1 MAENEKIVEGN
12 DLNKDSR
19 TNPETLSEPLKPWMK
34 TLGKEFY
41 SNKELA
47 CFDSLQDAVKSLLGR
62 PSKKIPDEYGKGDA
76 DELFRK
82 AYASREDA
90 DAIDE
95 YYRKK
100 IPERKERKEVFGDKY
115 EEDESRYAKAVM
127 MFGSDMDEPIK
138 RNGLD
143 KDPYFARIMARVGSL
158 SSTLTRKGL
167 NRRVAITL
175 KTFWRARINNAITG
189 TLQRCT

>member
-62 PSKKIPDEYGKGDA
+62 PSKKIPDEYGKGDE
-76 DELFRK
+76 DDIFRK

-95 YYRKK
+95 Y
-100 IPERKERKEVFGDKY
+100 
-115 EEDESRYAKAVM
+115 
-127 MFGSDMDEPIK
+127 
-138 RNGLD
+138 
-143 KDPYFARIMARVGSL
+143 
-158 SSTLTRKGL
+158 
-167 NRRVAITL
+167 
-175 KTFWRARINNAITG
+175 
-189 TLQRCT
+189 

>member
-143 KDPYFARIMARVGSL
+143 KDPYFARIMARVGKELGQSQFNPNKERFEQTSGNHFKDVL
-158 SSTLTRKGL
+158 EGK
-167 NRRVAITL
+167 N
-175 KTFWRARINNAITG
+175 K
-189 TLQRCT
+189 

>member
-47 CFDSLQDAVKSLLGR
+47 GFDSLQDAVKSLLGR

-76 DELFRK
+76 DELFRN

-95 YYRKK
+95 YYRKQ

-115 EEDESRYAKAVM
+115 EEDESRYAKAVL
-127 MFGSDMDEPIK
+127 MFGSDMGEAIA

-143 KDPYFARIMARVGSL
+143 KDPYFARIMARVGKELGQSQFNPNKERFEQKSGNHFKDFL
-158 SSTLTRKGL
+158 EGK
-167 NRRVAITL
+167 N
-175 KTFWRARINNAITG
+175 K
-189 TLQRCT
+189 

>member
-1 MAENEKIVEGN
+1 MSDEKADDVKA
-12 DLNKDSR
+12 LNRDSR
-19 TNPETLSEPLKPWMK
+19 SETESSSERLKPWMK

-41 SNKELA
+41 SNKQLA
-47 CFDSLQDAVKSLLGR
+47 CFDSPQDAVKSLLGR

-90 DAIDE
+90 DAIDK

-100 IPERKERKEVFGDKY
+100 IPERKERKEVFGDEY

-138 RNGLD
+138 RNGLA
-143 KDPYFARIMARVGSL
+143 KDPYYARIMARVGKELGQSQFNPNKERFEQTSGNHFKDFL
-158 SSTLTRKGL
+158 EGK
-167 NRRVAITL
+167 N
-175 KTFWRARINNAITG
+175 K
-189 TLQRCT
+189 

>member
-1 MAENEKIVEGN
+1 MAEDKKTVEGE
-12 DLNKDSR
+12 DLNQDSR
-19 TNPETLSEPLKPWMK
+19 SNPETLSEPLKPWMK

-47 CFDSLQDAVKSLLGR
+47 GFDSLQDAVKSLLGR

-82 AYASREDA
+82 ACASREDA

-100 IPERKERKEVFGDKY
+100 IPERKDRRDVFGDKY
-115 EEDESRYAKAVM
+115 EEEESRYAKAVM
-127 MFGSDMDEPIK
+127 LFGSDMEESLK
-138 RNGLD
+138 KNGLD
-143 KDPYFARIMARVGSL
+143 KDPYFARIMARVGKELGQSQFNPNRERL
-158 SSTLTRKGL
+158 ERSTGNHFKNFLEGK
-167 NRRVAITL
+167 N
-175 KTFWRARINNAITG
+175 K
-189 TLQRCT
+189 

>member
-1 MAENEKIVEGN
+1 MGMNDEKADDVK
-12 DLNKDSR
+12 DLNRDSR
-19 TNPETLSEPLKPWMK
+19 SETASSSEPLKPWMK

-41 SNKELA
+41 GNKELA
-47 CFDSLQDAVKSLLGR
+47 SYESLQDAVKALLSR
-62 PSKKIPDEYGKGDA
+62 PNKEVPSEYGKGDA

-82 AYASREDA
+82 ACASREDA

-143 KDPYFARIMARVGSL
+143 KDPYFARIMARVGKELGQSQFNPNKERFEQTSGNHFKDFL
-158 SSTLTRKGL
+158 EGK
-167 NRRVAITL
+167 N
-175 KTFWRARINNAITG
+175 K
-189 TLQRCT
+189 

>member
-1 MAENEKIVEGN
+1 MGKNDEKVEEEKV
-12 DLNKDSR
+12 LNKDSR
-19 TNPETLSEPLKPWMK
+19 TESESPSEPLKPWMK

-41 SNKELA
+41 SNSELA
-47 CFDSLQDAVKSLLGR
+47 KYDTLQDAVKSLMAR
-62 PSKKIPDEYGKGDA
+62 PSKDIPDEYGKGDA

-100 IPERKERKEVFGDKY
+100 IPERKDRKEVFGDKY
-115 EEDESRYAKAVM
+115 EEEESRYAKAVM
-127 MFGSDMDEPIK
+127 LFGSDMEDSIK

-143 KDPYFARIMARVGSL
+143 KDPYFARIMARVGKEIGQSRFNP
-158 SSTLTRKGL
+158 SSERFEQRSGNHFADIISEYRKG
-167 NRRVAITL
+167 
-175 KTFWRARINNAITG
+175 K
-189 TLQRCT
+189 

>member
-1 MAENEKIVEGN
+1 MAENEKIVEGD

-47 CFDSLQDAVKSLLGR
+47 CFDSIQDAVKSLLGR

-138 RNGLD
+138 KNGLD
-143 KDPYFARIMARVGSL
+143 KDPTFSRIMARVGKEL
-158 SSTLTRKGL
+158 GQSSFRPGTEKRAEQSRNYFMEIVSNKMKG
-167 NRRVAITL
+167 
-175 KTFWRARINNAITG
+175 
-189 TLQRCT
+189 